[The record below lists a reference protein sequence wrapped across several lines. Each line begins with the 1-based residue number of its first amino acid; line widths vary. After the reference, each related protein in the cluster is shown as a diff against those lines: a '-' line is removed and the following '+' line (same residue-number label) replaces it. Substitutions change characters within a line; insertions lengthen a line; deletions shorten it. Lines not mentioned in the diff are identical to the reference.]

1 MSPSSKILHR
11 IRRLNRTGR
20 MARPLEAAALKP
32 RQAEAWPDLSL
43 EQADEQWLGWFTAQG
58 WTPFSFQREAWE
70 AFRQGKSGLIAVA
83 TGSGKTYAAL
93 GGPLISL
100 MANPP
105 PVRSEQLSILYISP
119 LKALVRDIAQ
129 AIQRPIENLR
139 WPIEVGVRTGGYP
152 ARDSSPAEGAITPCL
167 GDHARIA
174 GHYAHR
180 RRMAST
186 HEGSAGGGPR

>member
-20 MARPLEAAALKP
+20 VARPLKVTGRKP
-32 RQAEAWPDLSL
+32 RQADVWPDLSL
-43 EQADEQWLGWFTAQG
+43 DQADAQWLGWFRSQG
-58 WTPFSFQREAWE
+58 WTPFSFQREAWD
-70 AFRQGKSGLIAVA
+70 AFRQGRSGLIAVA

-93 GGPLISL
+93 GGPLVDL

-105 PVRSEQLSILYISP
+105 RGRSEQLSILYISP
-119 LKALVRDIAQ
+119 LKALVLNIAQ
-129 AIQRPIENLR
+129 AIQRPIENLG
-139 WPIEVGVRTGGYP
+139 WPIEVGIRTGDTSHVI
-152 ARDSSPAEGAITPCL
+152 RRQQGAITPCPC
-167 GDHARIA
+167 DHPRIP

-186 HEGSAGGGPR
+186 HEGSTGGGPR